1 VGPGQLRPARCR
13 GAPAAAFSSC
23 TGPSLPRRPLAAE
36 RGLRPLRFYDEN
48 GAPLAFPGSERL
60 LSSDLET
67 LRRSSTTIALTS
79 GPEKLGSIRA
89 GARAGWFN
97 QLVTDTSTA

>member
-1 VGPGQLRPARCR
+1 VSGRPRCR
-13 GAPAAAFSSC
+13 VSPC
-23 TGPSLPRRPLAAE
+23 PGPSSPTTLAAE

-60 LSSDLET
+60 LSSDLAA
-67 LRRSSTTIALTS
+67 LRRIPTTIALAT

-97 QLVTDTSTA
+97 QLVTDTSTAQGLLGAGT